1 MLSAKASRI
10 GDLPGAAAALW
21 PDAAAVSYYDRHL
34 TFAQLSA
41 GIDRAARALL
51 ARGVGPGDTVG
62 LWVTN
67 RPEFIIAFYAALR
80 IGAVAAPM
88 NTRYREHDLAYVVRM
103 AEVKLLFVVE
113 RSGPVGYADILKA
126 VVPGFDGQ
134 HFTGPAPSFPHLRD
148 IVVIADTTSDA
159 PASWERFLADAAR
172 TSDEAFGKAVAAV
185 RAEDPALIIFT
196 SGTTGNPKGVLHDH
210 AFLRNIRERHEA
222 WPLRAGDSVLNYLP
236 MFHLFSMAEMVFGAL
251 CMGVRQVV
259 MDTWEPERVV
269 RLIESERIA
278 GIHGFETHYADIM
291 RAQERVRADL
301 SSLRFGGFPS
311 GMESSNAIA
320 LRAEQ
325 ELCPV
330 ATGMGMSESGCYI
343 CVATLADSVEQRCT
357 TSGKP
362 MDGIECRIVDPQ
374 TGAEQPAGVEGEIL
388 FRGYTVMKGY
398 FRNPEATAQ
407 AIDAEGWLHSGD
419 RGYLR
424 PDGFLQFL
432 GRYKEMLKVGGEN
445 VSPAALEQELSAL
458 VPSIEQVAVVG
469 IPDARLAEVPVAY
482 VVAKPGMT
490 CGIEDVQARCRGKI
504 ASFKIPRHVV
514 LVDSLPMTAS
524 GKVQRVMLRD
534 RAMAELVP
542 KPLDKAG

>member
-1 MLSAKASRI
+1 MLSAKASRF

-21 PDAAAVSYYDRHL
+21 PDAAAVTYEGRTL

-41 GIDRAARALL
+41 EIDRAARALL
-51 ARGVGPGDTVG
+51 ARGIGKGDTVG

-67 RPEFIIAFYAALR
+67 RTDFIIAFYAALR
-80 IGAVAAPM
+80 VGAVAAPM
-88 NTRYREHDLAYVVRM
+88 NTRYREHDLAYVVKM

-113 RSGPVGYADILKA
+113 RSGPVEYLEILKA
-126 VVPGFDGQ
+126 VLPGFDGRR
-134 HFTGPAPSFPHLRD
+134 FEGAPGFVHLKD
-148 IVVIADTTSDA
+148 VVVMADRPSDA
-159 PASWERFLADAAR
+159 SVSWERFLADAERIPA
-172 TSDEAFGKAVAAV
+172 DAFEAAVAAV
-185 RAEDPALIIFT
+185 RADDPALIIFT

-210 AFLRNIRERHEA
+210 SFLRNIRERHEG
-222 WPLRAGDSVLNYLP
+222 WPLRAGDTVLNYLP

-259 MDTWEPERVV
+259 MDTWDPERVV
-269 RLIESERIA
+269 AMIESERVA

-291 RAQERVRADL
+291 RAQAKVRADL
-301 SSLRFGGFPS
+301 SSLRFGGFPA

-320 LRAEQ
+320 LRAEK

-330 ATGMGMSESGCYI
+330 ASGMGMSESGCYI
-343 CVATLADSVEQRCT
+343 CVATLADNVEQRCT
-357 TSGKP
+357 TSGRP
-362 MDGIECRIVDPQ
+362 MAGIECRIVDPL
-374 TGAEQPAGVEGEIL
+374 TGAERPAGVEGEIL

-398 FRNPEATAQ
+398 FRNSEATAQ
-407 AIDAEGWLHSGD
+407 TIDAEGWLHTGD

-469 IPDARLAEVPVAY
+469 IPDERLAEVPVAY
-482 VVAKPGMT
+482 VVPRAGMT
-490 CGIEDVQARCRGKI
+490 CTLADVQARCKGKI

-514 LVDSLPMTAS
+514 VVDSLPMTAS

-534 RAMAELVP
+534 RATRELAP
-542 KPLDKAG
+542 ETARKAG

>member
-1 MLSAKASRI
+1 MLSAKASRF

-21 PDAAAVSYYDRHL
+21 PDAIAVSYRGHDL
-34 TFAQLSA
+34 TFGRLSA
-41 GIDRAARALL
+41 EIDRAARALL
-51 ARGVGPGDTVG
+51 ARGIGKGDTVG
-62 LWVTN
+62 MWVTN
-67 RPEFIIAFYAALR
+67 RTDFIVAFYAAHR

-113 RSGPVGYADILKA
+113 RSGPVEYLGILKA
-126 VVPGFDGQ
+126 VLPGFDG
-134 HFTGPAPSFPHLRD
+134 HRFKGAEGFPHLKD
-148 IVVIADTTSDA
+148 VVVMGDEPSGA
-159 PASWERFLADAAR
+159 PASWERFLADADR
-172 TSDEAFGKAVAAV
+172 VPDEAFERAVAAV
-185 RAEDPALIIFT
+185 RPDDPALIIFT

-210 AFLRNIRERHEA
+210 SFLRNIRERHEA
-222 WPLRAGDSVLNYLP
+222 WPLRAGDTVLNYLP

-259 MDTWEPERVV
+259 MDAWNPEEVV
-269 RLIESERIA
+269 RLIERERVT
-278 GIHGFETHYADIM
+278 GIHGFDTHYADIM
-291 RAQERVRADL
+291 RAQEKVRADL
-301 SSLRFGGFPS
+301 SSLKFGGFPS

-320 LRAEQ
+320 LRAEK

-330 ATGMGMSESGCYI
+330 ASGMGMSESGCYI

-362 MDGIECRIVDPQ
+362 MEGIECRIVDPL

-445 VSPAALEQELSAL
+445 VSPAALELELSAL

-469 IPDARLAEVPVAY
+469 IPDERLAEVAVAY
-482 VVAKPGMT
+482 VVPKPGQT
-490 CGIEDVQARCRGKI
+490 CSLAEVQARCKGKI
-504 ASFKIPRHVV
+504 ASFKIPRHVL

-534 RAMAELVP
+534 RAVRELAA